1 MGLPSLTKTIAAP
14 VTLVQ
19 TAAMSRREMDPRE
32 LHTPHHIARCHCSA
46 RPLLPLKMRLRSGT
60 GLPCTQGGCAAGGQV
75 PHHCWGDVPPHARC
89 HHCTRWHPAPGCG
102 QLPPRGPAAGTC
114 FCANSG
120 AGVLIRCQW
129 CLSLGLSLLSQ
140 ALRANIPGIFVM
152 FGSIQ
157 HPSEKKKIK

>member
-1 MGLPSLTKTIAAP
+1 
-14 VTLVQ
+14 
-19 TAAMSRREMDPRE
+19 MDPRE
-32 LHTPHHIARCHCSA
+32 LHTPQHIARCHCSA
-46 RPLLPLKMRLRSGT
+46 QPLLPLKMRLGSGT
-60 GLPCTQGGCAAGGQV
+60 GLPCAQGGCAARGQV
-75 PHHCWGDVPPHARC
+75 PHHFWGDVPPRLVPPL
-89 HHCTRWHPAPGCG
+89 HPLASCSGMRAVAAPGTCW
-102 QLPPRGPAAGTC
+102 GPAAGTC